1 MLTYIRAVEKYLR
14 RRKRAIK
21 ILAPMLFGLV
31 FMILCIVNITRSL
44 SPSEVHC
51 ANLVREE
58 FPTVL
63 KTAFENKQSP
73 AYILALK
80 TWSHFLG
87 HTDFAMR
94 MLSVVCGALIVLL
107 VYYIM
112 RRIFGL
118 RVALPAAFLTAT
130 SPLLVALGQSINSW
144 IFITLEAFVI
154 IFILLFF
161 VFRRHSIRLSPIF
174 SIAAL
179 VLCISNIGGL
189 VAVFTHK
196 PSDGKELSQT
206 IATLDNYTNLPVVCN
221 SDDICD
227 VLAFY
232 SRQKIYH
239 ETDFNF
245 GKNAPNATWFITT
258 IDQDGNPHTEYERT
272 GWRVAEYSTMQFN
285 SDNVYAIVKLEKE

>member
-1 MLTYIRAVEKYLR
+1 MLTYIRAVEKFLR
-14 RRKRAIK
+14 RRKRTIK
-21 ILAPMLFGLV
+21 ILAPMLFGLL
-31 FMILCIVNITRSL
+31 FMVLCIVNITRSL
-44 SPSEVHC
+44 SSSEVRC

-63 KTAFENKQSP
+63 KTALENKQSP
-73 AYILALK
+73 TYILALK

-87 HTDFAMR
+87 HTDFSMR

-118 RVALPAAFLTAT
+118 RVALPAAFLAAT
-130 SPLLVALGQSINSW
+130 SPILVALGQSINSW
-144 IFITLEAFVI
+144 IFITLEAFVVVY
-154 IFILLFF
+154 ILLFF
-161 VFRRHSIRLSPIF
+161 VFRHHFIRLSPIF
-174 SIAAL
+174 SIAAI

-189 VAVFTHK
+189 VAVFSHK

-206 IATLDNYTNLPVVCN
+206 ITALDNHTDLPIICR
-221 SDDICD
+221 SEDICD

-239 ETDFNF
+239 GTNFNF
-245 GKNAPNATWFITT
+245 GENEQNATWFIAT
-258 IDQDGNPHTEYERT
+258 IDQDGKPREEYEHA
-272 GWRVAEYSTMQFN
+272 GWHVSEYSTMQFN

>member
-1 MLTYIRAVEKYLR
+1 MLTCIRAVEKYLR
-14 RRKRAIK
+14 RRKRVIK
-21 ILAPMLFGLV
+21 TLAPMLFGLA

-63 KTAFENKQSP
+63 KTALENKQSP

-144 IFITLEAFVI
+144 IFITLEAFVVI
-154 IFILLFF
+154 YILLFF
-161 VFRRHSIRLSPIF
+161 VFRRRSIRLSPIF

-179 VLCISNIGGL
+179 VLCVANIGGL
-189 VAVFTHK
+189 AAVFSHK

-206 IATLDNYTNLPVVCN
+206 IATLDNHINLPVVCD

-232 SRQKIYH
+232 SPQEIYH
-239 ETDFNF
+239 ETNFNF
-245 GKNAPNATWFITT
+245 GENAQNSTWFITT
-258 IDQDGNPHTEYERT
+258 ISQDGKPHA

-285 SDNVYAIVKLEKE
+285 SDNIYAIVKLEKE

>member
-14 RRKRAIK
+14 HRKRAIK
-21 ILAPMLFGLV
+21 ILAPMIFGLV
-31 FMILCIVNITRSL
+31 FMVLCIINITRSL

-63 KTAFENKQSP
+63 KTALENKQSP
-73 AYILALK
+73 VYILALK

-130 SPLLVALGQSINSW
+130 SPLLVALGKDIPGKPILCDLGKMPHLLIAGSTGSGKSVCVNSILMS
-144 IFITLEAFVI
+144 IIAKPFIITI
-154 IFILLFF
+154 I
-161 VFRRHSIRLSPIF
+161 
-174 SIAAL
+174 
-179 VLCISNIGGL
+179 
-189 VAVFTHK
+189 
-196 PSDGKELSQT
+196 
-206 IATLDNYTNLPVVCN
+206 
-221 SDDICD
+221 
-227 VLAFY
+227 
-232 SRQKIYH
+232 
-239 ETDFNF
+239 
-245 GKNAPNATWFITT
+245 
-258 IDQDGNPHTEYERT
+258 
-272 GWRVAEYSTMQFN
+272 
-285 SDNVYAIVKLEKE
+285 